1 MSEGTFESV
10 GENVQ
15 GRTEGAAAKMTGDD
29 ELEAEGKRLRAE
41 AAGSDQEADQ
51 EEAETYSFPPE

>member
-1 MSEGTFESV
+1 MSEGRFESV

-41 AAGSDQEADQ
+41 ADGADQ
-51 EEAETYSFPPE
+51 EETETYSFPPE